1 MFGIGNYEPHLA
13 YQDGIYTGMLCKVVS
28 DKLEVEAGLAI
39 VGRKP
44 VEVAAADFAGG
55 TALSAA
61 ALADGQYVVYLNPAG
76 AKNLAGATLA
86 AVSVNDK
93 EADTTHMNI
102 NGTVGG
108 MKGRSL
114 PLALATVAGGKFT
127 AMDNTERIKLKNIP
141 AAAHGKSKEDTS
153 HPMA

>member
-1 MFGIGNYEPHLA
+1 MYGIGNYEPHLA
-13 YQDGIYTGMLCKVVS
+13 YQDGIYAGMLCKVVS

-44 VEVAAADFAGG
+44 VEVKAADFAGA
-55 TALSAA
+55 TAISAA
-61 ALADGQYVVYLNPAG
+61 ALADGDYVVFLNPADGKDADG
-76 AKNLAGATLA
+76 ADLA
-86 AVSVNDK
+86 AVTVDKK

-127 AMDNTERIKLKNIP
+127 VVDNTERIKLKNIP